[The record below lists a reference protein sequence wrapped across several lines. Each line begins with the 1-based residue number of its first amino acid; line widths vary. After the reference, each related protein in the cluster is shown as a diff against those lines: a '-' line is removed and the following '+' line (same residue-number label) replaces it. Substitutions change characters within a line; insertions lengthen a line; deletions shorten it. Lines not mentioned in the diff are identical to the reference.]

1 MDEDGLLERR
11 NKPSRESSGYNQRTP
26 LAACKGMAE
35 SHEDVFDSAM
45 VGEFAMMFE
54 DDEEAVTERET
65 DRLVQA
71 HPDVDEW
78 ILSGAGEEP
87 ARRRVGWEV
96 GLAVACGTHQR
107 LGACS
112 PLSQLS
118 DSDML
123 MEVLKWVPIVVP
135 DHCGTLKQ
143 AVDMAL
149 PGQEIFIRKGE
160 HNVGEMPGQEAATAS
175 GRGVGHTVL
184 DIHKSVHL
192 IGERGTLLRGMLVL
206 RESAGCASVRHMTV
220 QDAGQCS
227 LLCESG
233 SWDVSDANII
243 CGHACAVKAVGRA
256 AVRLRRCRI
265 GGEGEIGQA
274 VALEY
279 EVPRTWV
286 DTAGSVR
293 EYACDTCRCVCM
305 LACWCV
311 RACVD
316 TPTLTPYLFIYY
328 VCMYV

>member
-1 MDEDGLLERR
+1 M
-11 NKPSRESSGYNQRTP
+11 P
-26 LAACKGMAE
+26 LAPSWIDCGMAV
-35 SHEDVFDSAM
+35 SRKVKSSVNSGHGMYSTPDAAVNTSTSAATM
-45 VGEFAMMFE
+45 AARRGDLLATRRHHSGV
-54 DDEEAVTERET
+54 
-65 DRLVQA
+65 
-71 HPDVDEW
+71 
-78 ILSGAGEEP
+78 GAGEEP

-118 DSDML
+118 DSDLL

-149 PGQEIFIRKGE
+149 PGQQIFIRKGE

-192 IGERGTLLRGMLVL
+192 VGERGTLLRGMLVL
-206 RESAGCASVRHMTV
+206 RESAGSASVRHMTV

-293 EYACDTCRCVCM
+293 EYACNTCRCKCM
-305 LACWCV
+305 LA
-311 RACVD
+311 
-316 TPTLTPYLFIYY
+316 Y
-328 VCMYV
+328 